1 MIIYFFHLKIFLTK
15 KKKNFHSKNSF
26 SQYFLYTM
34 TSTLI
39 VIGLITCLKVSDKT
53 LFGEAI
59 YREKISSQ
67 NYTFE
72 IKQFTNA

>member
-1 MIIYFFHLKIFLTK
+1 
-15 KKKNFHSKNSF
+15 
-26 SQYFLYTM
+26 M
-34 TSTLI
+34 TSSLI

-53 LFGEAI
+53 LFGEVI

-67 NYTFE
+67 NYTFG

>member
-1 MIIYFFHLKIFLTK
+1 
-15 KKKNFHSKNSF
+15 
-26 SQYFLYTM
+26 M

-53 LFGEAI
+53 LFSEAI

-67 NYTFE
+67 NG